1 MKIFIGNNL
10 GYGSS
15 TLSETETVF
24 LEAIK
29 TGNTQQIQELISKG
43 IDINKKLDFD
53 VPLAIAV
60 RYEQPEVVRLLL
72 NNQADFTALNSMDK
86 YNLLFL
92 FRTEIQ
98 SFITKYNINVQEPD
112 ENGISLI
119 QRAMFQDDLEFFK
132 IFVQVSG
139 RLKDDVVHKVIQNCS
154 VEFLRYLIQEGYDI
168 KGLNAAGEPPIVSA
182 VQSGNPEMVRVLVD
196 AGVDVNTIT
205 VNGQKVSLYDYIP
218 NGDREMFRMLV
229 ACNASLQETTEEG
242 DTELHKAV
250 RNGNIF
256 KIRALIAAG
265 IDVNAQNEAGNT
277 AMHLAMEQNHQIAYV
292 FMSECRTHNVSL
304 NLNLQNYDGNTPFHF
319 LVTKQRGIS
328 TLLPIMLENGAD
340 INVQNNEGNTPLH
353 FAGKLLNLEAI
364 QLFLANGANPYIQN
378 FWGNTPYHFV
388 HAHRTNPKLS
398 RSVWECIALF
408 NDQNIDIRRLSTTE
422 NKSGQSVQ
430 SMGREEFQFPL
441 IDESSIPRIYSIPRP
456 QIPSS
461 AMPAPI
467 DFDAPM
473 VSNGPPIPILP
484 PQPLEESNIPILPVQ
499 VEPMQYSGSNISPMM
514 DPPISDPPPLNP
526 TPPMPPMDKEEI
538 KHEDVPLSVDAVP
551 PVSQSEIPLPQPAP
565 VEMVPPPQVQIEP
578 MQYSEND
585 ISPISDPPPLNPT
598 PPMPPTDKEE
608 IKHKDIPL
616 SVDAV
621 PPVSQSE
628 IPLPQPAPVE
638 MVPPSQVQVEPMQYS
653 ENDISP
659 ISDPPPL
666 NPTPPMPPT
675 DKEEIKH
682 EDIPLSVDA
691 VPSVSQ
697 SEIPLPQPAPVGTIM
712 PEQLSSFVRESVVPV
727 SINTS
732 VSVSTTNIPILEP
745 VPIENII
752 LNEAVSGEGNSSEN
766 DAVIDSNKHNLLTGK
781 DVITDDSGASLP
793 QPNMLH
799 GEGNGKPPTG
809 IAAKEI
815 VFPPTN
821 DTSNT
826 LNELKNS
833 ENGVNTDEH
842 LSGQGNGIDLSKGVG
857 TGYDGGTGNSLL
869 GRGNGTGFSGE
880 ANEGY
885 NGGTGNSLS
894 GQGNGT
900 DLSKGV
906 GTGYNGGTG
915 GPLFGQ
921 GNGSGS
927 AERDD
932 DREED
937 GLPMDGLS
945 DKEEDVHSK
954 NLKPKKKKQKPVESF
969 VPPIIPERLE
979 NKENLTHFEPIV
991 IPNHSQGMQVVPHKR
1006 KNEKKRMAMAN
1017 VPPEKLSF
1025 WERNW
1030 KWIVGVATVIA
1041 TTLGAYFLIRKA
1053 KKKTKAVKSE
1063 TIRLKSQIKTLQ
1075 TSISDM
1081 TEGVSDKD
1089 LQKSSVLSNSSS
1101 LINEYSQSDVIVGAS
1116 KQHELF

>member
-1 MKIFIGNNL
+1 MKVFIGNNL
-10 GYGSS
+10 GYSSS

-168 KGLNAAGEPPIVSA
+168 KALNAAGEPPIVSA

-430 SMGREEFQFPL
+430 SMGREEFQLPL

-456 QIPSS
+456 QTPSS

-499 VEPMQYSGSNISPMM
+499 VEPMQYSGSNISP
-514 DPPISDPPPLNP
+514 
-526 TPPMPPMDKEEI
+526 
-538 KHEDVPLSVDAVP
+538 
-551 PVSQSEIPLPQPAP
+551 
-565 VEMVPPPQVQIEP
+565 
-578 MQYSEND
+578 
-585 ISPISDPPPLNPT
+585 
-598 PPMPPTDKEE
+598 
-608 IKHKDIPL
+608 
-616 SVDAV
+616 
-621 PPVSQSE
+621 
-628 IPLPQPAPVE
+628 
-638 MVPPSQVQVEPMQYS
+638 
-653 ENDISP
+653 

-691 VPSVSQ
+691 VPLVSQ

-781 DVITDDSGASLP
+781 DVITDDSGVSLP

-815 VFPPTN
+815 VSPPTN

-885 NGGTGNSLS
+885 NGGTGNSLL
-894 GQGNGT
+894 GRGNGT
-900 DLSKGV
+900 GLSGEANT
-906 GTGYNGGTG
+906 GHNGGTGNSLLGRGNGTGLSGEANTGYNGGTG

-991 IPNHSQGMQVVPHKR
+991 IPNHSQGMQVVLHKR

-1089 LQKSSVLSNSSS
+1089 LQKSSVLSNCSS
-1101 LINEYSQSDVIVGAS
+1101 LINEYPQSDVIVGAS

>member
-1 MKIFIGNNL
+1 MKVFIGNNL
-10 GYGSS
+10 GYSSS

-441 IDESSIPRIYSIPRP
+441 IDESSIPRIYSVPRP
-456 QIPSS
+456 QTPSS

-473 VSNGPPIPILP
+473 VSSGPPIPILP

-514 DPPISDPPPLNP
+514 DPPPLNP

-538 KHEDVPLSVDAVP
+538 KHEDIPLSVDAVP
-551 PVSQSEIPLPQPAP
+551 PVSQSEIPLPQPTP

-608 IKHKDIPL
+608 IKHEDIPL

-621 PPVSQSE
+621 PP
-628 IPLPQPAPVE
+628 
-638 MVPPSQVQVEPMQYS
+638 
-653 ENDISP
+653 
-659 ISDPPPL
+659 
-666 NPTPPMPPT
+666 
-675 DKEEIKH
+675 
-682 EDIPLSVDA
+682 
-691 VPSVSQ
+691 VSQ

-781 DVITDDSGASLP
+781 DVITDDSGVSLP

-869 GRGNGTGFSGE
+869 GRGNGTGLSGE
-880 ANEGY
+880 AN
-885 NGGTGNSLS
+885 
-894 GQGNGT
+894 
-900 DLSKGV
+900 
-906 GTGYNGGTG
+906 TGYNGGTG

-937 GLPMDGLS
+937 GLPMEGLS

-969 VPPIIPERLE
+969 VPPIIPEWFE

-1030 KWIVGVATVIA
+1030 KWIVGVTTVIA

>member
-1 MKIFIGNNL
+1 MKVFIGNNL
-10 GYGSS
+10 GYVSS

-388 HAHRTNPKLS
+388 HSHRTNPKLS

-441 IDESSIPRIYSIPRP
+441 IDESSFPRIYSIPRP
-456 QIPSS
+456 QTPSS

-514 DPPISDPPPLNP
+514 DPPPLNP

-608 IKHKDIPL
+608 IKHEDIPL

-621 PPVSQSE
+621 PP
-628 IPLPQPAPVE
+628 
-638 MVPPSQVQVEPMQYS
+638 
-653 ENDISP
+653 
-659 ISDPPPL
+659 
-666 NPTPPMPPT
+666 
-675 DKEEIKH
+675 
-682 EDIPLSVDA
+682 
-691 VPSVSQ
+691 VSQ

-781 DVITDDSGASLP
+781 DVITDDSGGALP

-869 GRGNGTGFSGE
+869 GRGNGTGLSGE
-880 ANEGY
+880 AN
-885 NGGTGNSLS
+885 
-894 GQGNGT
+894 
-900 DLSKGV
+900 
-906 GTGYNGGTG
+906 TGYNGGTG

>member
-1 MKIFIGNNL
+1 MKVFIGNNL

-277 AMHLAMEQNHQIAYV
+277 AMHLAMEQNHHIAYA
-292 FMSECRTHNVSL
+292 FMSECRVHNVSL

-388 HAHRTNPKLS
+388 HSHRTNPKLS

-408 NDQNIDIRRLSTTE
+408 HDQNIDIRRLSTTE

-456 QIPSS
+456 QTPSS

-514 DPPISDPPPLNP
+514 DPP
-526 TPPMPPMDKEEI
+526 
-538 KHEDVPLSVDAVP
+538 
-551 PVSQSEIPLPQPAP
+551 
-565 VEMVPPPQVQIEP
+565 
-578 MQYSEND
+578 
-585 ISPISDPPPLNPT
+585 
-598 PPMPPTDKEE
+598 
-608 IKHKDIPL
+608 
-616 SVDAV
+616 
-621 PPVSQSE
+621 
-628 IPLPQPAPVE
+628 
-638 MVPPSQVQVEPMQYS
+638 
-653 ENDISP
+653 
-659 ISDPPPL
+659 PL

-691 VPSVSQ
+691 VPPVSQ

-766 DAVIDSNKHNLLTGK
+766 DAVIDSNKHNLLSGK
-781 DVITDDSGASLP
+781 DVITDDSGVSLP

-842 LSGQGNGIDLSKGVG
+842 LSGQGNGVDLSKGVG

-885 NGGTGNSLS
+885 NGGTGNSLL
-894 GQGNGT
+894 GRGNGT
-900 DLSKGV
+900 GLSGEAN
-906 GTGYNGGTG
+906 TGYNGGTG

>member
-1 MKIFIGNNL
+1 MKVFIGNNL
-10 GYGSS
+10 GYSSS

-196 AGVDVNTIT
+196 AGVDVNTIM

-319 LVTKQRGIS
+319 LGTKQRGIS

-388 HAHRTNPKLS
+388 HSHRTNPKLS

-456 QIPSS
+456 QTPSS

-484 PQPLEESNIPILPVQ
+484 PQSLEESNIPILPVQ

-514 DPPISDPPPLNP
+514 DPPPLNP

-551 PVSQSEIPLPQPAP
+551 PVLQSEIPLPQPAP

-608 IKHKDIPL
+608 IKHEDIPL

-621 PPVSQSE
+621 PP
-628 IPLPQPAPVE
+628 
-638 MVPPSQVQVEPMQYS
+638 
-653 ENDISP
+653 
-659 ISDPPPL
+659 
-666 NPTPPMPPT
+666 
-675 DKEEIKH
+675 
-682 EDIPLSVDA
+682 
-691 VPSVSQ
+691 VSQ

-781 DVITDDSGASLP
+781 DVITDDSGVSLP

-880 ANEGY
+880 ANTGY
-885 NGGTGNSLS
+885 NGGTGNSLL
-894 GQGNGT
+894 GRGNGT
-900 DLSKGV
+900 GLSGEAN
-906 GTGYNGGTG
+906 TGYNGGTG
-915 GPLFGQ
+915 GSLFGQ

-932 DREED
+932 DREE
-937 GLPMDGLS
+937 DGLS

-991 IPNHSQGMQVVPHKR
+991 IPNHSQGIQVVPHKR
-1006 KNEKKRMAMAN
+1006 KNEKKRMAMVN

-1089 LQKSSVLSNSSS
+1089 LQKSSVLSNCSA

>member
-1 MKIFIGNNL
+1 MKVFIGNNL
-10 GYGSS
+10 GYSSS

-319 LVTKQRGIS
+319 LGTKQRGIS

-388 HAHRTNPKLS
+388 HSHRTNPKLS

-430 SMGREEFQFPL
+430 SMGREEFQLPL
-441 IDESSIPRIYSIPRP
+441 IDESSFPRIYSIPRP

-514 DPPISDPPPLNP
+514 DPPPLNP

-551 PVSQSEIPLPQPAP
+551 PVLQSEIPLPQPAP

-608 IKHKDIPL
+608 IKH
-616 SVDAV
+616 
-621 PPVSQSE
+621 
-628 IPLPQPAPVE
+628 
-638 MVPPSQVQVEPMQYS
+638 
-653 ENDISP
+653 
-659 ISDPPPL
+659 
-666 NPTPPMPPT
+666 
-675 DKEEIKH
+675 
-682 EDIPLSVDA
+682 EDIPLSVDV
-691 VPSVSQ
+691 VPPVSQ

-766 DAVIDSNKHNLLTGK
+766 DTVIDSNKHNLLTGK
-781 DVITDDSGASLP
+781 DVITDDSGVSLP
-793 QPNMLH
+793 QPNTLH

-869 GRGNGTGFSGE
+869 GRGNGTGLSGE
-880 ANEGY
+880 AN
-885 NGGTGNSLS
+885 
-894 GQGNGT
+894 
-900 DLSKGV
+900 
-906 GTGYNGGTG
+906 TGYNGGTG
-915 GPLFGQ
+915 GPLSGQ

-1089 LQKSSVLSNSSS
+1089 LQKSSVLSNCSA

>member
-1 MKIFIGNNL
+1 MKVFIGNNL
-10 GYGSS
+10 GYSSS

-168 KGLNAAGEPPIVSA
+168 KALNAAGEPPIVSA

-430 SMGREEFQFPL
+430 SMGREEFQLPL

-456 QIPSS
+456 QTPSS

-499 VEPMQYSGSNISPMM
+499 VEPMQYSGSNISP
-514 DPPISDPPPLNP
+514 ISDPPPLNP
-526 TPPMPPMDKEEI
+526 TPPMPPTDKEEI
-538 KHEDVPLSVDAVP
+538 KHEDIPLSVDAVP

-578 MQYSEND
+578 MQYSEN
-585 ISPISDPPPLNPT
+585 N
-598 PPMPPTDKEE
+598 
-608 IKHKDIPL
+608 
-616 SVDAV
+616 
-621 PPVSQSE
+621 
-628 IPLPQPAPVE
+628 
-638 MVPPSQVQVEPMQYS
+638 
-653 ENDISP
+653 ISP

-691 VPSVSQ
+691 VPLVSQ

-781 DVITDDSGASLP
+781 DVITDDSGVSLP

-815 VFPPTN
+815 VSPPTN

-885 NGGTGNSLS
+885 NGGTGNSLL
-894 GQGNGT
+894 GRGNGT
-900 DLSKGV
+900 GLSGEAN
-906 GTGYNGGTG
+906 TGYNGGTG

-991 IPNHSQGMQVVPHKR
+991 IPNHSQGMQVVLHKR

-1089 LQKSSVLSNSSS
+1089 LQKSSVLSNCSS
-1101 LINEYSQSDVIVGAS
+1101 LINEYPQSDVIVGAS

>member
-1 MKIFIGNNL
+1 M
-10 GYGSS
+10 
-15 TLSETETVF
+15 
-24 LEAIK
+24 
-29 TGNTQQIQELISKG
+29 
-43 IDINKKLDFD
+43 
-53 VPLAIAV
+53 
-60 RYEQPEVVRLLL
+60 
-72 NNQADFTALNSMDK
+72 
-86 YNLLFL
+86 
-92 FRTEIQ
+92 
-98 SFITKYNINVQEPD
+98 
-112 ENGISLI
+112 
-119 QRAMFQDDLEFFK
+119 
-132 IFVQVSG
+132 
-139 RLKDDVVHKVIQNCS
+139 VH
-154 VEFLRYLIQEGYDI
+154 
-168 KGLNAAGEPPIVSA
+168 
-182 VQSGNPEMVRVLVD
+182 
-196 AGVDVNTIT
+196 
-205 VNGQKVSLYDYIP
+205 
-218 NGDREMFRMLV
+218 
-229 ACNASLQETTEEG
+229 
-242 DTELHKAV
+242 
-250 RNGNIF
+250 
-256 KIRALIAAG
+256 
-265 IDVNAQNEAGNT
+265 
-277 AMHLAMEQNHQIAYV
+277 
-292 FMSECRTHNVSL
+292 
-304 NLNLQNYDGNTPFHF
+304 
-319 LVTKQRGIS
+319 
-328 TLLPIMLENGAD
+328 
-340 INVQNNEGNTPLH
+340 
-353 FAGKLLNLEAI
+353 
-364 QLFLANGANPYIQN
+364 
-378 FWGNTPYHFV
+378 
-388 HAHRTNPKLS
+388 
-398 RSVWECIALF
+398 
-408 NDQNIDIRRLSTTE
+408 
-422 NKSGQSVQ
+422 
-430 SMGREEFQFPL
+430 
-441 IDESSIPRIYSIPRP
+441 
-456 QIPSS
+456 
-461 AMPAPI
+461 
-467 DFDAPM
+467 
-473 VSNGPPIPILP
+473 P
-484 PQPLEESNIPILPVQ
+484 PQVQ
-499 VEPMQYSGSNISPMM
+499 IEPMQYSENDIS
-514 DPPISDPPPLNP
+514 PISDPPPLNP
-526 TPPMPPMDKEEI
+526 TPPMSPTDKEEI
-538 KHEDVPLSVDAVP
+538 KHEDIPLSVDAVP

-585 ISPISDPPPLNPT
+585 ISS
-598 PPMPPTDKEE
+598 
-608 IKHKDIPL
+608 
-616 SVDAV
+616 
-621 PPVSQSE
+621 
-628 IPLPQPAPVE
+628 
-638 MVPPSQVQVEPMQYS
+638 
-653 ENDISP
+653 

-691 VPSVSQ
+691 VPPVSQ

-781 DVITDDSGASLP
+781 DVITDEPGRALP

-815 VFPPTN
+815 VLPPTN

-842 LSGQGNGIDLSKGVG
+842 LSGQGNGTDLSKGVG

-869 GRGNGTGFSGE
+869 GRGNGTGLSGE
-880 ANEGY
+880 AN
-885 NGGTGNSLS
+885 
-894 GQGNGT
+894 
-900 DLSKGV
+900 
-906 GTGYNGGTG
+906 TGYNGGTG

>member
-1 MKIFIGNNL
+1 
-10 GYGSS
+10 
-15 TLSETETVF
+15 
-24 LEAIK
+24 
-29 TGNTQQIQELISKG
+29 
-43 IDINKKLDFD
+43 
-53 VPLAIAV
+53 
-60 RYEQPEVVRLLL
+60 
-72 NNQADFTALNSMDK
+72 
-86 YNLLFL
+86 
-92 FRTEIQ
+92 
-98 SFITKYNINVQEPD
+98 
-112 ENGISLI
+112 
-119 QRAMFQDDLEFFK
+119 
-132 IFVQVSG
+132 
-139 RLKDDVVHKVIQNCS
+139 
-154 VEFLRYLIQEGYDI
+154 
-168 KGLNAAGEPPIVSA
+168 
-182 VQSGNPEMVRVLVD
+182 
-196 AGVDVNTIT
+196 
-205 VNGQKVSLYDYIP
+205 
-218 NGDREMFRMLV
+218 
-229 ACNASLQETTEEG
+229 
-242 DTELHKAV
+242 
-250 RNGNIF
+250 
-256 KIRALIAAG
+256 
-265 IDVNAQNEAGNT
+265 
-277 AMHLAMEQNHQIAYV
+277 
-292 FMSECRTHNVSL
+292 
-304 NLNLQNYDGNTPFHF
+304 
-319 LVTKQRGIS
+319 
-328 TLLPIMLENGAD
+328 
-340 INVQNNEGNTPLH
+340 
-353 FAGKLLNLEAI
+353 
-364 QLFLANGANPYIQN
+364 
-378 FWGNTPYHFV
+378 
-388 HAHRTNPKLS
+388 
-398 RSVWECIALF
+398 
-408 NDQNIDIRRLSTTE
+408 
-422 NKSGQSVQ
+422 
-430 SMGREEFQFPL
+430 
-441 IDESSIPRIYSIPRP
+441 
-456 QIPSS
+456 
-461 AMPAPI
+461 
-467 DFDAPM
+467 
-473 VSNGPPIPILP
+473 
-484 PQPLEESNIPILPVQ
+484 
-499 VEPMQYSGSNISPMM
+499 
-514 DPPISDPPPLNP
+514 
-526 TPPMPPMDKEEI
+526 
-538 KHEDVPLSVDAVP
+538 
-551 PVSQSEIPLPQPAP
+551 
-565 VEMVPPPQVQIEP
+565 
-578 MQYSEND
+578 
-585 ISPISDPPPLNPT
+585 
-598 PPMPPTDKEE
+598 
-608 IKHKDIPL
+608 
-616 SVDAV
+616 
-621 PPVSQSE
+621 
-628 IPLPQPAPVE
+628 
-638 MVPPSQVQVEPMQYS
+638 MQYS

-691 VPSVSQ
+691 VPPVSQ

-766 DAVIDSNKHNLLTGK
+766 DAVIDSNKHNLLSGK
-781 DVITDDSGASLP
+781 DVITDDSGVSLP

-842 LSGQGNGIDLSKGVG
+842 LSGQGNGVDLSKGVG

-885 NGGTGNSLS
+885 DGGTGNSLLGRGNGTGFSGEANEGYNGGTGNSLL
-894 GQGNGT
+894 GRGNGT
-900 DLSKGV
+900 GLSGEAN
-906 GTGYNGGTG
+906 TGYNGGTG

>member
-1 MKIFIGNNL
+1 MKVFIGNNL

-277 AMHLAMEQNHQIAYV
+277 AMHLAMEQNHHIAYA
-292 FMSECRTHNVSL
+292 FMSECRVHNVSL

-456 QIPSS
+456 QTPSS

-484 PQPLEESNIPILPVQ
+484 PQSLEESNIPILPVQ

-514 DPPISDPPPLNP
+514 DPPPLNP
-526 TPPMPPMDKEEI
+526 TPPMPPTDKEEI
-538 KHEDVPLSVDAVP
+538 KHEDIPLSVDAVP

-608 IKHKDIPL
+608 IKHEDIPL

-621 PPVSQSE
+621 PP
-628 IPLPQPAPVE
+628 
-638 MVPPSQVQVEPMQYS
+638 
-653 ENDISP
+653 
-659 ISDPPPL
+659 
-666 NPTPPMPPT
+666 
-675 DKEEIKH
+675 
-682 EDIPLSVDA
+682 
-691 VPSVSQ
+691 VSQ

-781 DVITDDSGASLP
+781 DVITDDSGVSLP

-885 NGGTGNSLS
+885 NGGTGNSLL
-894 GQGNGT
+894 GRGNGT
-900 DLSKGV
+900 GLSGEAN
-906 GTGYNGGTG
+906 TGYNGGTG
-915 GPLFGQ
+915 DPLSGQ

>member
-1 MKIFIGNNL
+1 MKVFIGNNL

-388 HAHRTNPKLS
+388 HSHRTNPKLS

-456 QIPSS
+456 QTPLS

-514 DPPISDPPPLNP
+514 DPPPLNP
-526 TPPMPPMDKEEI
+526 M
-538 KHEDVPLSVDAVP
+538 
-551 PVSQSEIPLPQPAP
+551 
-565 VEMVPPPQVQIEP
+565 
-578 MQYSEND
+578 
-585 ISPISDPPPLNPT
+585 
-598 PPMPPTDKEE
+598 
-608 IKHKDIPL
+608 
-616 SVDAV
+616 
-621 PPVSQSE
+621 
-628 IPLPQPAPVE
+628 
-638 MVPPSQVQVEPMQYS
+638 
-653 ENDISP
+653 
-659 ISDPPPL
+659 
-666 NPTPPMPPT
+666 PPMPPT

-691 VPSVSQ
+691 VPPVSQ

-781 DVITDDSGASLP
+781 DVITDEPGRALP

-815 VFPPTN
+815 VLPPTN

-842 LSGQGNGIDLSKGVG
+842 LSGQGNGTDLSKGVG

-869 GRGNGTGFSGE
+869 DRGNGTGFSGE

-885 NGGTGNSLS
+885 NGGTGNSLL
-894 GQGNGT
+894 GRGNGT
-900 DLSKGV
+900 GLSGEAN
-906 GTGYNGGTG
+906 TGYNGGTG